1 MRAHSPW
8 WFLGSLTL
16 ALALVLVAGYAGW
29 LGPLVTCGADAAT
42 VCIAWPG
49 VASAA
54 TWIVFLGTLAW
65 LAVWQARDWRST
77 SIERRELVWLGMVL
91 VAALIE
97 RSWRVD
103 LAQVAFDEA
112 SAASLVAAW
121 HFQGLFPLTG
131 IISSVGIPNP
141 PAWPYLLAIA
151 LLPFDSPYALVG
163 LGITA
168 GLLSV
173 ALTWWVGRRWLGP
186 WGALA
191 AAIFYASGFWS
202 AFLGRGGWQ
211 PAFLQLPVI
220 LCLDALLVLA
230 VRRWPWAL
238 VIACG
243 WLALMVQLH
252 YIALVFAAMVPLAAF
267 PARRALRPVHLVAA
281 VLTATLLLTPFL
293 LYELNPAIRFRD
305 LAPLLGDAGGPGA
318 HWDLESWSLSWTL
331 ASNGGA
337 AGLGGPDSEGLR
349 LALGRW
355 ASVSLIGIPLVGF
368 GLLAAVAGWPR
379 GWPGWL
385 IAAWVLIP
393 IVGLARHTLGI
404 LFHYLYAGL
413 PGMALAVGALV
424 ELSFYRLRRIA
435 RLAIGGALAAYVG
448 VSVAMLW
455 VVLDHVD
462 RTGLY
467 PGLGKPLGLNMAA
480 ADAARAALHPGGLVL
495 VGGYYFEVEILR
507 FSLGYGTPSRLFDD
521 CGVIPADPSAVYLLN
536 SEHTPAAA
544 SLAAGGAPLL
554 ARVPRSDDAFRI
566 YGGPTAPTLEAGS
579 ADTLACRERWR

>member
-1 MRAHSPW
+1 M
-8 WFLGSLTL
+8 
-16 ALALVLVAGYAGW
+16 
-29 LGPLVTCGADAAT
+29 
-42 VCIAWPG
+42 
-49 VASAA
+49 
-54 TWIVFLGTLAW
+54 
-65 LAVWQARDWRST
+65 
-77 SIERRELVWLGMVL
+77 
-91 VAALIE
+91 
-97 RSWRVD
+97 
-103 LAQVAFDEA
+103 AFDEA

-151 LLPFDSPYALVG
+151 LLPFDSPYALVA
-163 LGITA
+163 LGIA
-168 GLLSV
+168 VGLLSV

-191 AAIFYASGFWS
+191 AATFYAGGFWA

-220 LCLDALLVLA
+220 LCLDALMVLA
-230 VRRWPWAL
+230 LRRWPWAL

-252 YIALVFAAMVPLAAF
+252 YIALVFALMVPLAAF
-267 PARRALRPVHLVAA
+267 PARRALRPVHLAA
-281 VLTATLLLTPFL
+281 AALTGTLLLTPFL
-293 LYELNPAIRFRD
+293 LYELNPVIRFRD

-318 HWDLESWSLSWTL
+318 HWDFESLLLSWTL
-331 ASNGGA
+331 VSNGGV
-337 AGLGGPDSEGLR
+337 AGLGGPDAEGLR

-379 GWPGWL
+379 GWRGWL
-385 IAAWVLIP
+385 IAAWALIP

-413 PGMALAVGALV
+413 PGMALVVGALV
-424 ELSFYRLRRIA
+424 EFSFYPVPGPGFGPFRGHGRGRMRRVA
-435 RLAIGGALAAYVG
+435 RLAIGGALAAYVA
-448 VSVAMLW
+448 VSAAMLW

-480 ADAARAALHPGGLVL
+480 ADAARAAVQPGGQVL

-507 FSLGYGTPSRLFDD
+507 FGLGYGIPSRLFDD
-521 CGVIPADPSAVYLLN
+521 CGAIPLERVGGVPVEQRAHAGRRGARCRRR
-536 SEHTPAAA
+536 AACW
-544 SLAAGGAPLL
+544 AAC
-554 ARVPRSDDAFRI
+554 R
-566 YGGPTAPTLEAGS
+566 APTTRSSSTAHPGCRRSEPGS